1 MTHDSGELGPI
12 VVQKYGGSSVA
23 TTEQICAVAERIC
36 QCLPAQPRLVVVLS
50 AMGKTTDQLVALAH
64 EVAQQPRGREMDLLL
79 ATGEQV
85 AVSLL
90 GLALQEKGVPVV
102 SLTAAQCGIRTD
114 SAFNLARIQSIDTR
128 RLLQELKAGRVV
140 IITGFQGVTGEDE
153 VTTLGRGGS
162 DITSAAVAAAL
173 HASVC
178 EICTDVDGVL
188 SADPSSVPVA
198 TATLWSELSFEEVI
212 EMASSGAKVLHPRA
226 AEICMAYGIP
236 IHVRSSFHM
245 GEGTW
250 IRGGVNAM
258 EQAEVVGVSSDQEI
272 AKVTLL
278 NVPDRPGMAAKVF
291 QDLAAENIA
300 VRLIIQS
307 ASSDDRGRITFILD
321 AELTGR
327 AARLVD
333 RWKTEGITTD
343 GVIEREVAKISIVG
357 SRLASTPGLAARMFA
372 VLAREGINI
381 DCISSSEMKVACV
394 ISAAH
399 VDRAVRAVHDEFFA
413 SKHQA
418 VSGEVAR

>member
-1 MTHDSGELGPI
+1 MTPGSGQLAPI

-23 TTEQICAVAERIC
+23 TTGKICAVAERIC
-36 QCLPAQPRLVVVLS
+36 QCLPGQPRLVVVLS

-64 EVAQQPRGREMDLLL
+64 EVARRPRGREMDLLL

-90 GLALQEKGVPVV
+90 GLALQEKDVPVV

-128 RLLQELKAGRVV
+128 RILQELKAGRVV
-140 IITGFQGVTGEDE
+140 IITGFQGVTGEDD

-173 HASVC
+173 RASVC

-198 TATLWSELSFEEVI
+198 TTTLWSELSFEEAI

-258 EQAEVVGVSSDQEI
+258 EQAEVVGVSSDQNI

-321 AELTGR
+321 AELADR

-343 GVIEREVAKISIVG
+343 GVLEREVAKISIVG
-357 SRLASTPGLAARMFA
+357 SRLTSTPGLAARMFT

-394 ISAAH
+394 IGAAH
-399 VDRAVRAVHDEFFA
+399 VDRAVRAVHDEFFT

-418 VSGEVAR
+418 VNGEVAR